1 MKKLLNPQI
10 LEASAAAHVRT
21 GGRAGENEHL
31 GFRPAFFDTATCAL
45 YLSTFADGR
54 PAQVHLLDGL
64 PEDVVVVRSDCG
76 RVIAAKASLVAG
88 FERDGFFYTRRSA
101 ARACREWR

>member
-1 MKKLLNPQI
+1 MKKLLNARI
-10 LEASAAAHVRT
+10 LEAAAAAHVRT

-31 GFRPAFFDTATCAL
+31 GFRPAFFDTATCTLHLA
-45 YLSTFADGR
+45 TFADGR
-54 PAQVHLLDGL
+54 PAPVHLLDGL
-64 PEDVVVVRSDCG
+64 PDELVVVRSDCG

-88 FERDGFFYTRRSA
+88 FERDGYFYTRRSA

>member
-1 MKKLLNPQI
+1 MKKLLNPQL
-10 LEASAAAHVRT
+10 LEQAAAAHART

-31 GFRPAFFDTATCAL
+31 GFRPAFYDISTGAL
-45 YLSTFADGR
+45 YLSCFANGQ
-54 PAQVHLLDGL
+54 PAPVHLLDGL
-64 PEDVVVVRSDCG
+64 PDEAVVVRSDCG

-88 FERDGFFYTRRSA
+88 FERDGYFYTRRSA